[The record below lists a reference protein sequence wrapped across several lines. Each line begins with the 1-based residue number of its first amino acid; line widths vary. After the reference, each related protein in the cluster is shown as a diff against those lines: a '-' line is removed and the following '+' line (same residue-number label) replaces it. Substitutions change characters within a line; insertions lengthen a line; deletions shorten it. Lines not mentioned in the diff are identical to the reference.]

1 MKRILIFILSSLI
14 LAAFSGCPSTGP
26 DKTGAKKIIRRR
38 CTGCHSTR
46 RIFKKRR
53 TRNEWEKVIDRMI
66 RHGAEL
72 RPDEKQRI
80 IDLLTRQD

>member
-1 MKRILIFILSSLI
+1 MKRILMVVLSGLI
-14 LAAFSGCPSTGP
+14 LAVFSGCSSIGP

-53 TRNEWEKVIDRMI
+53 TRDEWEKVIDRMI

-72 RPDEKQRI
+72 KPDEKQRI
-80 IDLLTRQD
+80 IELLTRQD